1 MRILVI
7 GAGPAGLFATHA
19 AVQLGHDVTVVS
31 KHQKS
36 HLYGAQYLHAEVPGL
51 TIPETF
57 EVHYV
62 LCGEV
67 EEYAAKVYGE
77 TPPDFVS
84 PQRLV
89 GTHKG
94 WDIRSAYNQAWD
106 LYGSTATRMSIAGP
120 DGLRSLLDL
129 VGADITISTMPANLL
144 CYQPQS
150 HYFTARD
157 AWAIGDAPD
166 RGIQAP
172 RMVERNSVV
181 CNGERDSGWY
191 RASNILGYN
200 TVEWPDER
208 RPPIEGVAKITKP
221 VRTNCDCWAD
231 TGRVW
236 RAGRYGTWQKGYL
249 SHFAY
254 WEIKGAL
261 EKL

>member
-1 MRILVI
+1 MRVLVI

-19 AVQLGHDVTVVS
+19 AIQLGHEVRIIS

-36 HLYGAQYLHAEVPGL
+36 HMYGAQYLHAEIPGL
-51 TIPETF
+51 TDPEPF
-57 EVHYV
+57 EVTYT
-62 LCGEV
+62 LRGEA

-77 TPPDFVS
+77 IPPDFVS
-84 PQRLV
+84 PQRLL
-89 GTHKG
+89 GTHKA
-94 WDIRSAYNQAWD
+94 WDIRATYDRAWD
-106 LYGSTATRMSIAGP
+106 LYGFAVNRMSIAGP
-120 DGLRSLLDL
+120 DGLRTLLNSF
-129 VGADITISTMPANLL
+129 GADITISTMPANLL
-144 CYQPQS
+144 CYQPKT
-150 HYFTARD
+150 HYFTARN
-157 AWAIGDAPD
+157 AWAIGDAPE

-172 RMVERNSVV
+172 RIVEMNTVL

-208 RPPIEGVAKITKP
+208 RPPIENIAKITKP
-221 VRTNCDCWAD
+221 IRTNCDCWAD

-254 WEIKGAL
+254 QEIKGAL